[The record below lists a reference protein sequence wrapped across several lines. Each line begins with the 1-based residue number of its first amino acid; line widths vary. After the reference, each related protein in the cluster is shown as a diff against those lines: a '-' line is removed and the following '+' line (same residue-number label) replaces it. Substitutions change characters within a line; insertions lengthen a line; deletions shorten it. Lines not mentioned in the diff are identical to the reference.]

1 MSTKVTFTPK
11 KLFGTTSLITPIRI
25 IDEPKLEDNLG
36 NSNHLEENPQPID
49 IGSIV
54 VKDELIELQ
63 QTQEE
68 EGNVEVS
75 PAEKNDGTQPEEEND
90 EIIVEDKH
98 ENIGEETAETAESPD
113 TSPNNGANSVASQD
127 NSDNSSD
134 ENKSE
139 ASEVQENTSNS
150 ELTHDTTTADKED
163 DPSTNVKTASDE
175 NSHQV
180 EESTNDIVSNLETEK
195 SLPDKSFQDSSDL
208 DKNEKDLALEHQ
220 NEPEVNSKDSF
231 QEQETNS
238 TPFNNHQESE
248 SYSPARNSRSH
259 NELYKSSK
267 QSQDI
272 EKEPK
277 KRNRIVTAFGTL
289 GRFLLVLFIATL
301 IATPLPW
308 LLTRIVT
315 GMFIHEF
322 ALIPII
328 FAISIGMPLALLLF
342 TVSLI
347 RNKPL
352 VNFKDEE

>member
-25 IDEPKLEDNLG
+25 IDEPRSEDNLG
-36 NSNHLEENPQPID
+36 DSEHLEENPQTID
-49 IGSIV
+49 IGSIT
-54 VKDELIELQ
+54 VKDEPVELQ
-63 QTQEE
+63 QTQE

-75 PAEKNDGTQPEEEND
+75 PVEKNDDTQSEEEND
-90 EIIVEDKH
+90 EIIVES
-98 ENIGEETAETAESPD
+98 ENEDIGEETAETVENPD
-113 TSPNNGANSVASQD
+113 ASPNNGADSVASKN
-127 NSDNSSD
+127 NSGNSSD
-134 ENKSE
+134 ENKPE
-139 ASEVQENTSNS
+139 ASEGQENTSNS
-150 ELTHDTTTADKED
+150 ELTQDTTIAEKED
-163 DPSTNVKTASDE
+163 DPVTNIETASDE

-180 EESTNDIVSNLETEK
+180 EESPKDTVSNLETEK
-195 SLPDKSFQDSSDL
+195 PASNESSQEPL
-208 DKNEKDLALEHQ
+208 GTDKNEKDSTLEPQ
-220 NEPEVNSKDSF
+220 NEPEATSKDSF

-238 TPFNNHQESE
+238 TPLSNSQESE
-248 SYSPARNSRSH
+248 SYSFERDSGFY
-259 NELYKSSK
+259 NEPYKDSK
-267 QSQDI
+267 QSQDTD
-272 EKEPK
+272 KEPK

-322 ALIPII
+322 ALIPTI

-352 VNFKDEE
+352 VSFKDEE

>member
-25 IDEPKLEDNLG
+25 IDEPRSEDNLG
-36 NSNHLEENPQPID
+36 NSVPLEETPQPID
-49 IGSIV
+49 IGSIT
-54 VKDELIELQ
+54 VKDEPVELQ
-63 QTQEE
+63 QTQE

-75 PAEKNDGTQPEEEND
+75 PAEKNDDAQPEEEND

-113 TSPNNGANSVASQD
+113 TSLNNGTDSVASQD

-134 ENKSE
+134 ENKSKD
-139 ASEVQENTSNS
+139 SEVQENTSNS
-150 ELTHDTTTADKED
+150 ELTQDITTAEKED
-163 DPSTNVKTASDE
+163 DPSTNVKTASNE

-180 EESTNDIVSNLETEK
+180 EESPNDITPNLETEK
-195 SLPDKSFQDSSDL
+195 SLSDKSFQNPSDL
-208 DKNEKDLALEHQ
+208 DKKEKDSTLEPQ
-220 NEPEVNSKDSF
+220 NEPEATSKDSF

-238 TPFNNHQESE
+238 TPLINSQESE
-248 SYSPARNSRSH
+248 SYSFERDSGFY
-259 NELYKSSK
+259 NEPYKDSK
-267 QSQDI
+267 QSQDTD
-272 EKEPK
+272 KEPK

-328 FAISIGMPLALLLF
+328 FAIIIGMPLALLLF
-342 TVSLI
+342 TISLV

-352 VNFKDEE
+352 VSFKDEE

>member
-25 IDEPKLEDNLG
+25 IDEPRSEDNLG
-36 NSNHLEENPQPID
+36 NSKHLKENPQPID
-49 IGSIV
+49 IGSIT
-54 VKDELIELQ
+54 VKDEPVELQ

-68 EGNVEVS
+68 GNIEIS
-75 PAEKNDGTQPEEEND
+75 PAEKNDDTQPEEEND

-98 ENIGEETAETAESPD
+98 EDTGEETAEIVENPD
-113 TSPNNGANSVASQD
+113 TSPNNGADSVASKS
-127 NSDNSSD
+127 NSGNSSD
-134 ENKSE
+134 ENKPEGSE
-139 ASEVQENTSNS
+139 GQESISNS
-150 ELTHDTTTADKED
+150 ELTHDTTTAEKEN
-163 DPSTNVKTASDE
+163 DPSTSVKTASNE
-175 NSHQV
+175 NYHQV
-180 EESTNDIVSNLETEK
+180 EESPNDIAPNLETEK
-195 SLPDKSFQDSSDL
+195 SLSDKSFQNPSNL
-208 DKNEKDLALEHQ
+208 DKNEKDLTLEPQ
-220 NEPEVNSKDSF
+220 NEPEATSKDSF
-231 QEQETNS
+231 QEQETNP
-238 TPFNNHQESE
+238 TPLSNSQKSE
-248 SYSPARNSRSH
+248 SYSFERDSDFH
-259 NELYKSSK
+259 NDPYKDSK
-267 QSQDI
+267 RSQDTD
-272 EKEPK
+272 KEPK

-342 TVSLI
+342 TVSLV

-352 VNFKDEE
+352 VSFKDEE